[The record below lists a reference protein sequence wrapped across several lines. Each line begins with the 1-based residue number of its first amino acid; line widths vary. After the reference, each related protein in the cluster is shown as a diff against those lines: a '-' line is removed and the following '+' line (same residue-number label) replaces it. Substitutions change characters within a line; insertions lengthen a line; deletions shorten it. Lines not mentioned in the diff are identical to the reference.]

1 MKTGRSL
8 YSTPLVVLDEADKM
22 CHPKMFTVA
31 KSRTTVYQSDGCVI
45 AVSTP
50 TVDEPG
56 TPPVKREQALGSGP
70 VKGIPKAG
78 LA

>member
-8 YSTPLVVLDEADKM
+8 YSTPLVVLDEVGKM
-22 CHPKMFTVA
+22 CDLTMFTVA
-31 KSRTTVYQSDGCVI
+31 KSRTMAYQPDACVI

-56 TPPVKREQALGSGP
+56 TPPAKRVQA
-70 VKGIPKAG
+70 
-78 LA
+78 